1 MPAADKGSV
10 TSLLILHLFKG
21 EVKMVTPSTEIKYL
35 KGVGEKRAGALQ
47 KQNIYTVS
55 DLLRNYPR
63 GYEDWDSVVTL
74 KSAEIG
80 ETVCV
85 RAIVCERPQLVR
97 INGGKFLVK
106 TVIGDGSDYIPV
118 TFFNNKYVKDQLI
131 EDEKY
136 LFFGKITRD
145 KYGNKTM
152 LSPRF
157 ERSLEKQ
164 RIRPVY
170 RATSALTSKNIE
182 RLVETALKEVKGNI
196 TEFIP
201 DYIMQ
206 KYRLMSLEEA
216 LRNVHFPE
224 SEEMLRLAKRRL
236 IFEELLL
243 LQIGLLGEKSYYGSR
258 VAPEISKDFTE
269 DFYKS
274 LPFTLTNAQKRAISE
289 AVTDMKREKPM
300 SRLLQGDVGSGKTA
314 VAAAV
319 MYNTFKN
326 GFQSALM
333 APTEVLATQ
342 HFKTLKGFFGEDV
355 NVELLTGSVTA
366 KNKRIIREK
375 LENGE
380 CNIVVGTHAIIQNDV
395 KFQNLGLVITDEQHR
410 FGVAQRAELSNK
422 GKNPHTLV
430 MSATPIPRTLAMMI
444 YGDLDISV
452 LDELPKGRQPAKTFC
467 VPTSYHERIYKF
479 IHNNIKDGRQ
489 CYIVCPL
496 VEENDSDLIPATEYY
511 EYLKTTYFADCTLG
525 LLHGQMKPKEKDA
538 VMSRF
543 YSGEIQLLVSTVVI
557 EVGVDVPN
565 ATVMVIENAERFGL
579 SGLHQLRGR
588 IGRGQYESTCIL
600 VSDAQN
606 EDATERFKLMCRTSD
621 GFEIAKKDLEM
632 RGPGDFFGSRQH
644 GLPDMRVANLMT
656 DTRILY
662 EAQATAKE
670 LLSSERDGTKE
681 LFNEVERLFSRVA
694 VN

>member
-1 MPAADKGSV
+1 
-10 TSLLILHLFKG
+10 
-21 EVKMVTPSTEIKYL
+21 MVTPSTEIKYL

-170 RATSALTSKNIE
+170 KATSALTSKNIE

-319 MYNTFKN
+319 MYNTFRN

-452 LDELPKGRQPAKTFC
+452 LDELPKGRQPVKTFC

-606 EDATERFKLMCRTSD
+606 EDVTERFKLMCRTSD

>member
-1 MPAADKGSV
+1 
-10 TSLLILHLFKG
+10 
-21 EVKMVTPSTEIKYL
+21 MVTLSTEIKYL
-35 KGVGEKRAGALQ
+35 KGVGEKRASVLK

-63 GYEDWDSVVTL
+63 GYEDWDSVITL
-74 KSAEIG
+74 KNSEIG

-85 RAIVCERPQLVR
+85 RAVVCERPQLVR

-106 TVIGDGSDYIPV
+106 TVIGDGTDYIPV

-131 EDEKY
+131 EDEEY
-136 LFFGKITRD
+136 LFFGKITKD

-157 ERSLEKQ
+157 EKSLEKQ

-182 RLVETALKEVKGNI
+182 KLVETALKEVSGNI

-206 KYRLMSLEEA
+206 KYRLMSLEDT
-216 LRNVHFPE
+216 LKNVHFPK

-243 LQIGLLGEKSYYGSR
+243 LQLGLLGEKSAYGSR
-258 VAPEISKDFTE
+258 TAPEIKKDFTE
-269 DFYKS
+269 EFCNS
-274 LPFTLTNAQKRAISE
+274 LPFTPTNAQKRAIYE
-289 AVTDMKREKPM
+289 AVTDMKCKKPM

-319 MYNTFKN
+319 MYNAFKN

-333 APTEVLATQ
+333 APTEVLAAQ
-342 HFKTLKGFFGEDV
+342 HFKTLQGFFGEDV
-355 NVELLTGSVTA
+355 NIELLTGSVTA

-380 CNIVVGTHAIIQNDV
+380 CDIVVGTHAIIQNDV
-395 KFQNLGLVITDEQHR
+395 KFHNLGLVITDEQHR

-444 YGDLDISV
+444 YGDLDVSV
-452 LDELPKGRQPAKTFC
+452 LDELPKGRQPVKTFS
-467 VPTSYHERIYKF
+467 VSTSYHERIYKF
-479 IHNNIKDGRQ
+479 ILKNIKSGRQ

-496 VEENDSDLIPATEYY
+496 VEESDSDLIPATEYY

-525 LLHGQMKPKEKDA
+525 LLHGQMKPKEKDEI
-538 VMSRF
+538 MSRF
-543 YSGEIQLLVSTVVI
+543 YSGEIQILVSTVVI

-579 SGLHQLRGR
+579 SQLHQLRGR
-588 IGRGQYESTCIL
+588 IGRGQFESTCIL

-606 EDATERFKLMCRTSD
+606 EEATERFKLMCRTSD

-644 GLPDMRVANLMT
+644 GLPDLRVANLMT

-662 EAQATAKE
+662 EAQTTAKE
-670 LLSSERDGTKE
+670 LISSERNDTKE